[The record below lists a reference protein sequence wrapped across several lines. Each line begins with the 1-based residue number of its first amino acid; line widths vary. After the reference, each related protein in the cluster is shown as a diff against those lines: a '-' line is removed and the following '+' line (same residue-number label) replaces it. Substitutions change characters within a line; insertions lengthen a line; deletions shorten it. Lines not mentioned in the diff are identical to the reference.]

1 MQLRSMAA
9 GLAVLTAL
17 VSTPSLAGEDGIA
30 VSAPFARETPPNARV
45 GGVYMTLTNHGPVTR
60 LIGVRSDA
68 AKKAEIHTHS
78 MDAAG
83 VMRMH
88 EVEDGVPLGQGETV
102 AFAPGGFHIML
113 MGLVAPLRRGAV
125 VPLTLEFADGSTVE
139 VAAPVESIAA
149 RGPMTHDHGSKAHDH

>member
-45 GGVYMTLTNHGPVTR
+45 GGVYMTLTNHGPAIR
-60 LIGVRSDA
+60 LTGARSDA
-68 AKKAEIHTHS
+68 AAKAEIHTHS

-83 VMRMH
+83 VMRMR
-88 EVEDGVPLGQGETV
+88 EVEDGIPLDTGETV
-102 AFAPGGFHIML
+102 AFAPGGLHVML
-113 MGLVAPLRRGAV
+113 LNLAAPLRRGETV
-125 VPLTLEFADGSTVE
+125 TLTLEFADGSTVE